1 MKKYLIVFI
10 LGVAVGSGTYW
21 IFRQGQVVTELRD
34 SKLGQKVEERAADRL
49 KAEMEKDG
57 KIVMSKPERATI
69 PTLDDGLLSDLI
81 KAKIAAEPM
90 LADAKLKFD
99 AKSGE
104 VTLSGTATSYEQVG
118 RAMRLAFECDATKT
132 VVSTIEVKAK

>member
-90 LADAKLKFD
+90 LADAKL
-99 AKSGE
+99 S
-104 VTLSGTATSYEQVG
+104 
-118 RAMRLAFECDATKT
+118 DATKT